1 MTMGYSPGLLSVL
14 VASIMW
20 GIAPAII
27 KIGVR
32 SHIDARGFNA
42 VRVFA
47 GAPVIA
53 LILFFSGETFSIP
66 TSIFGWLAIL
76 AASLLG
82 PGLGDIAY
90 IYSIREIGGGRAV
103 TIGYTYILISQ
114 FLAVLL
120 LREQPGIQ
128 LFIGSII
135 ALMGVWLV
143 AQEARIEAGNRKGI
157 IAALVA
163 SGAWGFGSIANKY
176 ALYYVGPL
184 TLSFLRILILIP
196 LMVFLG
202 YRGLKSID
210 KRATVMAGITG
221 VLSYGFGIPLF
232 LYAINSVGVSIT
244 VLVTALAPVLGKV
257 FSIILAKERI
267 AIRGIMGTLVTV
279 VGIIVGVLG

>member
-1 MTMGYSPGLLSVL
+1 MEYPLGLLSVL
-14 VASIMW
+14 AASIMW
-20 GIAPAII
+20 GVAPAII

-32 SHIDARGFNA
+32 SHVDARSFNA
-42 VRVFA
+42 VRVFIA
-47 GAPVIA
+47 APIIA
-53 LILFFSGETFSIP
+53 LILLFSGEPFVIP
-66 TSIFGWLAIL
+66 TDIFGWLAVL

-135 ALMGVWLV
+135 ALIGVWLV
-143 AQEARIEAGNRKGI
+143 AQEARTETGSRKGI
-157 IAALVA
+157 IAALIA

-176 ALYYVGPL
+176 ALYYVGPI

-196 LMVFLG
+196 LMILLG
-202 YRGLKSID
+202 YRSLRSLD
-210 KRATVMAGITG
+210 RRAIVMASITG

-232 LYAINSVGVSIT
+232 LYAINSVGVSVT

-257 FSIILAKERI
+257 FSVILVKEKIIVKGVA
-267 AIRGIMGTLVTV
+267 GTLITV
-279 VGIIVGVLG
+279 VGIIVGVMG

>member
-1 MTMGYSPGLLSVL
+1 MEYSLGLLSVL
-14 VASIMW
+14 AASIMW

-32 SHIDARGFNA
+32 SHVNARGFNA
-42 VRVFA
+42 VRVFVA
-47 GAPVIA
+47 APIIA
-53 LILFFSGETFSIP
+53 LILLFSGEPFNIP
-66 TSIFGWLAIL
+66 TTIFGWLAVL
-76 AASLLG
+76 TASLLG

-120 LREQPGIQ
+120 LQEQPGIQ

-135 ALMGVWLV
+135 ALIGVWLV
-143 AQEARIEAGNRKGI
+143 AQEAKIESGSRKGI
-157 IAALVA
+157 IAALIA

-176 ALYYVGPL
+176 ALYFVGPL

-202 YRGLKSID
+202 YRGFKSID
-210 KRATVMAGITG
+210 KRAAVMASITG
-221 VLSYGFGIPLF
+221 VLSYGLGIPLF
-232 LYAINSVGVSIT
+232 LYAISTVGVSIT
-244 VLVTALAPVLGKV
+244 VLVTALAPVLGKI
-257 FSIILAKERI
+257 FSIILTKERI
-267 AIRGIMGTLVTV
+267 VIKGIVGTLATV

>member
-1 MTMGYSPGLLSVL
+1 MEYSWGLLSVL
-14 VASIMW
+14 AASIAW

-32 SHIDARGFNA
+32 SHVDARAFNA
-42 VRVFA
+42 VRVFVA
-47 GAPVIA
+47 APIIA
-53 LILFFSGETFSIP
+53 LILLFSNEPFTIPASIY
-66 TSIFGWLAIL
+66 GWIAVL

-114 FLAVLL
+114 FLAVIL
-120 LREQPGIQ
+120 LREQPGVQ
-128 LFIGSII
+128 LFLGSII
-135 ALMGVWLV
+135 ALIGVWLV
-143 AQEARIEAGNRKGI
+143 AQEAKTEAGSKKGVV
-157 IAALVA
+157 AALVA
-163 SGAWGFGSIANKY
+163 SGAWGLGSIANKY
-176 ALYYVGPL
+176 ALFYVGPL

-202 YRGLKSID
+202 YRSLRSLD
-210 KRATVMAGITG
+210 RRAVSMASITG

-232 LYAINSVGVSIT
+232 LYAISTVGVSVT

-257 FSIILAKERI
+257 FSVLLAKETLI
-267 AIRGIMGTLVTV
+267 AKGIIGTLVTV
-279 VGIIVGVLG
+279 IGIVVGVIG

>member
-1 MTMGYSPGLLSVL
+1 MEYSLGILSVL
-14 VASIMW
+14 AASIMW

-32 SHIDARGFNA
+32 SHVDARGFNA
-42 VRVFA
+42 VRVFVA
-47 GAPVIA
+47 APVIA
-53 LILFFSGETFSIP
+53 IILLVSGEPFIIP
-66 TSIFGWLAIL
+66 ASMFGWLAIL

-120 LREQPGIQ
+120 LREQPRIQ

-135 ALMGVWLV
+135 ALIGVWLI
-143 AQEARIEAGNRKGI
+143 AQEAKTESGSKKGV
-157 IAALVA
+157 IAALIA
-163 SGAWGFGSIANKY
+163 SAAWGFGSIANKY

-196 LMVFLG
+196 LMILLG
-202 YRGLKSID
+202 YRGLRKSLD
-210 KRATVMAGITG
+210 KRAFVMASITG

-232 LYAINSVGVSIT
+232 LYAINTVGVSVT

-257 FSIILAKERI
+257 FSVILAKEKI
-267 AIRGIMGTLVTV
+267 IIKGVIGTMTTV
-279 VGIIVGVLG
+279 IGIIIGVLG

>member
-1 MTMGYSPGLLSVL
+1 MEYSWGLLSVL
-14 VASIMW
+14 AASIAW

-32 SHIDARGFNA
+32 SHVDARGFNTI
-42 VRVFA
+42 RVFIA
-47 GAPVIA
+47 APIIA
-53 LILFFSGETFSIP
+53 LILYFSSEPFTIPESIY
-66 TSIFGWLAIL
+66 GWLAIL

-82 PGLGDIAY
+82 PGLGDVAY

-120 LREQPGIQ
+120 LGERPAIQ

-135 ALMGVWLV
+135 ALIGIWLV
-143 AQEARIEAGNRKGI
+143 AEEAKTEAGDKRGI
-157 IAALVA
+157 IAALIA
-163 SGAWGFGSIANKY
+163 AGAWGFGSIANKY
-176 ALYYVGPL
+176 ALLYVGPL

-196 LMVFLG
+196 LMLLLG
-202 YRGLKSID
+202 YRGFKSLD
-210 KRATVMAGITG
+210 KRAVVMASITG

-232 LYAINSVGVSIT
+232 LYAISTVGVSVT

-257 FSIILAKERI
+257 FSIILAKESFILKGVAGTII
-267 AIRGIMGTLVTV
+267 AVIGIV
-279 VGIIVGVLG
+279 IGVLG